1 MIMALLEWFLWLAA
15 FVYCL
20 YKAFR
25 KAEHWSINVL
35 CVVVGIAFV
44 AFRYVSSWR
53 FICRHNSYTTPAE
66 LSKILFANDHLM

>member
-35 CVVVGIAFV
+35 CVVVGIAFI
-44 AFRYVSSWR
+44 AFRFVCPLVHIGYISIKS
-53 FICRHNSYTTPAE
+53 C
-66 LSKILFANDHLM
+66 

>member
-35 CVVVGIAFV
+35 CVVVGILFV
-44 AFRYVSSWR
+44 AFRLVCPLVHISRVETESR
-53 FICRHNSYTTPAE
+53 
-66 LSKILFANDHLM
+66 

>member
-35 CVVVGIAFV
+35 CVVVGILFV
-44 AFRYVSSWR
+44 AFRFVR
-53 FICRHNSYTTPAE
+53 FLYTSYISQPK
-66 LSKILFANDHLM
+66 LCG

>member
-53 FICRHNSYTTPAE
+53 FICKHNSYTTLAE
-66 LSKILFANDHLM
+66 LDKLLLANNHLM